1 MLVNFYRYFKTSR
14 FDVVQIKKK
23 KKKKK
28 KERRKKVNI
37 KHEVDAIFY
46 VKIILIIR
54 VIINVL
60 LTKAI
65 RIDRIQEQITALS
78 NRGQLPRA
86 SIHDPFK

>member
-1 MLVNFYRYFKTSR
+1 MLVNFYRYFKSSR
-14 FDVVQIKKK
+14 FDVVLIKKK
-23 KKKKK
+23 KEKKR
-28 KERRKKVNI
+28 ERKKKVNI

-46 VKIILIIR
+46 VKIILIVG
-54 VIINVL
+54 VIINAL

-86 SIHDPFK
+86 SIHDLFK